1 MSVVLSV
8 IGTVL
13 SVLLKIILVL
23 LLLLFFL
30 LLCPICYKGE
40 ADFHKEVTAK
50 GRVYWLCGL
59 LYISFAYRDGSFGS
73 KIRFFGIDVQRIF
86 AGLAKKRNQRA
97 TAKKRKHPKK
107 KPQKQYPVE
116 EPVRQQERK
125 LDETVGDLN
134 DSNREK
140 ESRVKDREVYEVERI
155 LEKDSEEEVEAF
167 WHRLPFYLFWKKL
180 VKFCQAVRQF
190 YSSMRSIFQKI
201 RKKVEWFGEAKIF
214 WYSENTQR
222 MVCILKDNVLH
233 LWRKL
238 KPKVFRGNIVFGTGD
253 PCLTGQI
260 LGLAAIFYASCGRG
274 IQVTPDFEEKRLEGH
289 LMIRGRISLIT
300 IGMILIRIF
309 LRGEWSRFRREAEQ
323 LMKEAL

>member
-23 LLLLFFL
+23 LLLIFFL

-59 LYISFAYRDGSFGS
+59 FYISFAYRDGSFGS

-116 EPVRQQERK
+116 EPVRQHERK
-125 LDETVGDLN
+125 LDETVSGLN

-140 ESRVKDREVYEVERI
+140 ESRVKDREVYEVEQI

-238 KPKVFRGNIVFGTGD
+238 KPKVFRGHFLFGTGD
-253 PCLTGQI
+253 PASTGEI
-260 LGLAAIFYASCGRG
+260 LGLFAILYAWYGNGVR
-274 IQVTPDFEEKRLEGH
+274 IVPDFERKIWEGELFARGGISIFTLLMVYFRVFRSDEWRCFKKEYDRLTAK
-289 LMIRGRISLIT
+289 I
-300 IGMILIRIF
+300 
-309 LRGEWSRFRREAEQ
+309 
-323 LMKEAL
+323 